1 MPTLPSSNLKP
12 HQARPIALA
21 VLVACLCPA
30 VTADPAAPAP
40 PPRPLPPPLARAAL
54 GAPVGVAPEPWSPL
68 SGGAFIGPPQ
78 AASPDPLVAFAWTPG
93 AFNASQLQSFVVSPV
108 AAGPTPGTPRASFV
122 NASSCVGGGAA
133 CGLVVAGNGS
143 LIVDFGV
150 ELAGWFEFD
159 SSNLLDADAAE
170 LTLGISEFATD
181 SKGGWVGGYKTGSPV
196 KYGAGCGAGAS
207 TCTYRLE
214 TNGELYEGV
223 RFALITVGA
232 GGPSRPFT
240 ITALRCVAQAR
251 PLNYTGSFSS
261 AGDPLLERVWWTG
274 AYTIRVLLLPTYM
287 GSVLM
292 DRGDRI
298 SWTGDAY
305 VSQSTFYS
313 FASDYSIPLQN
324 LNLTSCD
331 DCCQSIASYCLLFTL
346 SACDYLAQTGDV
358 ASFSYFLPV
367 IERKLE
373 EGFRRSNAPF
383 GLHSMRFWG
392 WDDRTGSGFANDTT
406 PETIFQYKLLAIRC
420 WSTFAAAVAPMN
432 ASLAAHFR
440 GYADAA
446 MAALRAQPAQPW
458 WAPLGLH
465 AGADAINT
473 GLLTPAEAAG
483 IVAQS
488 LMDIVRLPS
497 LSHFNQYFVLTATG
511 AAGLLDGGVEQA
523 RRFWG
528 ADILLGAT
536 TFFEVGH
543 PELADILPAGPT
555 ALPGEQNGWTLL
567 CADWST
573 GATQWLSRFVLGVRP
588 LEPGFSRALVAPHVA
603 HSMTGV
609 SGSQGTPHGSIFVSA
624 QAGGHVELSA
634 PAGVH
639 NIVLQLSEVLL
650 ARIGLAGLALER
662 LEIISVANSTAD
674 ADAGFGA
681 DAETLATD
689 VASPNDAPLLDET
702 RPGGPRA
709 RALVLSLAGGRAWH
723 LRVRARDGGGAS
735 AAAWLFAPPP
745 WLPATSS
752 PYAPPAYAGRLVA
765 SDYETKGSW
774 AGRYGRAGYAF
785 FAFDVSSPGFNP
797 FCGGAGEGNTLS
809 LECLNAGATMAIDF
823 ASYGTAPQGLCPN
836 LTVGSCNAPLSLS
849 VVQKA
854 CNGTNKCQVD
864 AVVTAFGPDPCYG
877 TNKMLS
883 VVASCSTGGGSSNG
897 GVGNPSDRV
906 VLPSWVASVTVVN
919 STVGFLG
926 VTASWTNGTSD
937 PRALQ
942 DPSDAARRALG
953 VTQPCGGPT
962 SPVDIV
968 LTDAAKAA
976 GKRFLLS
983 LYFVDY
989 GAAPAC
995 TALDGRPRSQELL
1008 LMTGYPSLNPLAPRL
1023 LLSGFGGGAWL
1034 QYELPAGDVRVRI
1047 STVTGDM
1054 AVLSAIAFD
1063 EV

>member
-1 MPTLPSSNLKP
+1 MDRLLLIITLATGASSTP
-12 HQARPIALA
+12 
-21 VLVACLCPA
+21 
-30 VTADPAAPAP
+30 
-40 PPRPLPPPLARAAL
+40 PPPLARAHL
-54 GAPVGVAPEPWSPL
+54 GAALGVAPEPWRPL
-68 SGGAFIGPPQ
+68 SGGAFSGAPQ
-78 AASPDPLVAFAWTPG
+78 ASSPDPLVAYVWPPG
-93 AFNASQLQSFVVSPV
+93 SFNASELQSFVVSPV
-108 AAGPTPGTPRASFV
+108 AAGPAAGSPRASFV
-122 NASSCVGGGAA
+122 NASSCVGAGAGA
-133 CGLVVAGNGS
+133 GCSLLVRGNGT

-150 ELAGWFEFD
+150 ELAGWLEFD
-159 SSNLLDADAAE
+159 SSDLLDADAAA
-170 LTLGISEFATD
+170 LTLGISEFATG
-181 SKGGWVGGYKTGSPV
+181 SMGGWVGGYKTGAPT
-196 KYGAGCGAGAS
+196 KYGGAGCGAGT

-223 RFALITVGA
+223 RYGLITVGA

-240 ITALRCVAQAR
+240 ISALRCVAQAR
-251 PLNYTGSFSS
+251 PVTYSGAFHS
-261 AGDPLLERVWWTG
+261 AGDQMLERVWWTG

-298 SWTGDAY
+298 SWTGDAF
-305 VSQSTFYS
+305 VSQGTFYA

-331 DCCQSIASYCLLFTL
+331 DCCQGIASYCLLFVI
-346 SACDYLAQTGDV
+346 SACEYLEQTGDV

-367 IERKLE
+367 MERKLE
-373 EGFRRSNAPF
+373 EGYKRSNAPF

-406 PETIFQYKLLAIRC
+406 PETVAQYKMLAIRC
-420 WSTFAAAVAPMN
+420 WSTFAAAVEPIN
-432 ASLAAHFR
+432 ATLAAHFR
-440 GYADAA
+440 GYAAA
-446 MAALRAQPAQPW
+446 AVAALRAQPAQPW

-473 GLLTPAEAAG
+473 GLLEPAEAAG

-497 LSHFNQYFVLTATG
+497 LSHFNQYFVLTAT
-511 AAGLLDGGVEQA
+511 ALAGLLDGGVEQA

-528 ADILLGAT
+528 ADISLGAT

-573 GATQWLSRFVLGVRP
+573 GATQWLSRWVLGVRT
-588 LEPGFSRALVAPHVA
+588 LAPGFSRALVAPHVA

-609 SGSQGTPHGSIFVSA
+609 AGALGTPHGAISVSA
-624 QAGGHVELSA
+624 QAGGRVELAA
-634 PAGVH
+634 PAGVREL
-639 NIVLQLSEVLL
+639 VLQLSEVLL
-650 ARIGLAGLALER
+650 ARIGLAGFALEQ
-662 LEIISVANSTAD
+662 LEVVAVAYAD
-674 ADAGFGA
+674 ADA
-681 DAETLATD
+681 DASAMALG
-689 VASPNDAPLLDET
+689 VAIAAPLDAPLLDET

-723 LRVRARDGGGAS
+723 LRIRSS
-735 AAAWLFAPPP
+735 AAGAAAGAGVAWR
-745 WLPATSS
+745 PAAAS
-752 PYAPPAYAGRLVA
+752 PYAPPAYPGRLVS
-765 SDYETKGSW
+765 SDYETKGDF
-774 AGRYGRAGYAF
+774 AGRYGRAGYALW
-785 FAFDVSSPGFNP
+785 AFDVSSPGFNP
-797 FCGGAGEGNTLS
+797 FCGGADEGNTLS
-809 LECLNAGATMAIDF
+809 LECLDAGATMTINF
-823 ASYGTAPQGLCPN
+823 ASYGTVPEGLCPN

-854 CNGTNKCQVD
+854 CNGTNKCSVD
-864 AVVTAFGPDPCYG
+864 AVVTNFGPDPCYG
-877 TNKMLS
+877 TSKMLS

-897 GVGNPSDRV
+897 GVGSPSDRV
-906 VLPSWVASVTVVN
+906 VLPSWVSSVQVVN

-937 PRALQ
+937 VRALQ

-962 SPVDIV
+962 SPVDIT
-968 LTDAAKAA
+968 LTDAAKSA

-995 TALDGRPRSQELL
+995 GALDGKPRSQELL
-1008 LMTGYPSLNPLAPRL
+1008 LMQGYPGLNPLAPRL
-1023 LLSGFGGGAWL
+1023 LLSGFGGGVWL
-1034 QYELPAGDVRVRI
+1034 QYELPASDVRVRI

-1063 EV
+1063 EIEA